1 VNGTRW
7 IIIDI
12 VPPKLKCLKV
22 YGKLTIQE
30 DMNFTLSVTCVE
42 IYGVFD
48 ISDNGQPYKGDV
60 AIELYGTKRTSVP
73 MTVGEY
79 SSNFQL
85 FFKMGC

>member
-1 VNGTRW
+1 MNGTRW